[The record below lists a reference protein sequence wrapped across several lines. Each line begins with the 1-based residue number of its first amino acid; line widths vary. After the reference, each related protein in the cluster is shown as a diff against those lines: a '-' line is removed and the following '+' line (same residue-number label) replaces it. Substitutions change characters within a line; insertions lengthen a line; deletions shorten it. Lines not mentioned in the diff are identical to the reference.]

1 MLLPT
6 IVLIVLSLIVAGSIC
21 QKLSD
26 YALLSFSKA
35 DYFSHVRFFVSLNK
49 TAGNKISDIKDREI
63 VSASCDIKNE
73 TSASAPSLLS
83 IIRHKSLC
91 KPIRAGVAG
100 LLSLI
105 VIMTLSSCVHECP
118 DFPATE
124 ICFINLA
131 FDTDFSQKEYF
142 HDNRSRSGTMPPSRS
157 EREYGFMRYIIRAF
171 PLINGEPTKTP
182 TVEHIETRD
191 ISSGYDMSCE
201 LLLPPGEY
209 RIMVWSDLYETEGD
223 ASFYLTED
231 FNEITLIGEHAPNN
245 DYRDAFRG
253 MTDITI
259 ESSISNHPDVKTTI
273 TMQRPLA
280 KFEFVSNDL
289 ADFFKREMEIFLMNT
304 RDDSTKGAPMEE
316 PSDTRA
322 PSLDDYTVVVH
333 YIGYMPYIFNM
344 FADKPTDSKT
354 GVRFTSKLSQISDEE
369 ATMGF
374 DYVFV
379 NGSETSVTVQLELYN
394 KDNEQIMKTGSISV
408 PLKRNIHTVVRGSFL
423 MMESTGGTGIDPEYN
438 GDHNVYLR

>member
-1 MLLPT
+1 MLLLT
-6 IVLIVLSLIVAGSIC
+6 IVLIVLYLIVAGFRFR
-21 QKLSD
+21 KLSA

-35 DYFSHVRFFVSLNK
+35 DYSSHIRYLISLYK
-49 TAGNKISDIKDREI
+49 TAGNKINDIRTKG
-63 VSASCDIKNE
+63 
-73 TSASAPSLLS
+73 
-83 IIRHKSLC
+83 LC
-91 KPIRAGVAG
+91 YRKRAGVAG

-118 DFPATE
+118 EIPETE
-124 ICFINLA
+124 RCYINLD
-131 FDTDFSQKEYF
+131 FDTDFPQREYI
-142 HDNRSRSGTMPPSRS
+142 HNNRSRGGTMPPSRS
-157 EREYGFMRYIIRAF
+157 VREYGFMRYIIRAF
-171 PLINGEPTKTP
+171 PLINGEPTKIP
-182 TVEHIETRD
+182 AIEHIETRD
-191 ISSGYDMSCE
+191 ISSGYDMSTE

-209 RIMVWSDLYETEGD
+209 RIMVWADLYESEGD

-231 FNEITLIGEHAPNN
+231 FNEIALVGEHAPNN

-253 MTDITI
+253 MTDVTI
-259 ESSISNHPDVKTTI
+259 ESSIYNHPATNTTI

-280 KFEFVSNDL
+280 KFEFVSDDL
-289 ADFFKREMEIFLMNT
+289 VDFFEREMETFLKNT
-304 RDDSTKGAPMEE
+304 RDDSAKGAPPDE

-333 YIGYMPYIFNM
+333 YVGYMPCIYNM

-354 GVRFTSKLSQISDEE
+354 GVSFTSKLSQISDEE

-379 NGSETSVTVQLELYN
+379 NGSETSVSVQLELYN
-394 KDNEQIMKTGSISV
+394 KDNEQIMRTGTINV

-423 MMESTGGTGIDPEYN
+423 MMESTGGTGIDPEYR
-438 GDHNVYLR
+438 GDHNVYIR